1 MDFSK
6 MNKIGFSTGA
16 LAYGDF
22 RRGIELQR
30 CAGVE
35 AIELSAL
42 REHELLDLL
51 DAIGKLD
58 LSSFA
63 YRSFHAPSALREMT
77 PIELIERLRP
87 VAAMGLPIIVHPDVL
102 GNDIDACAFLA
113 KVCYWR
119 IWTSESRYVGPPA
132 RCGRSSHDFQTH
144 DFVSTS
150 DMARQIDPTM
160 SVAVEML
167 LAFPQRIA
175 QLHIS
180 EVDWEC
186 RHRRISSAAAIAFQ
200 SVARWIPHGTPVI
213 IESIAFEDEIDRELA
228 IVRRCLDPS
237 SPIFGRRAERQEPMT
252 A

>member
-1 MDFSK
+1 

-102 GNDIDACAFLA
+102 GNNIDACAVLGESLLLENMDIPKA
-113 KVCYWR
+113 GMSDRRRDAAVLLT
-119 IWTSESRYVGPPA
+119 TSR
-132 RCGRSSHDFQTH
+132 RTILF
-144 DFVSTS
+144 
-150 DMARQIDPTM
+150 
-160 SVAVEML
+160 
-167 LAFPQRIA
+167 
-175 QLHIS
+175 
-180 EVDWEC
+180 
-186 RHRRISSAAAIAFQ
+186 RHRTCAA
-200 SVARWIPHGTPVI
+200 
-213 IESIAFEDEIDRELA
+213 D
-228 IVRRCLDPS
+228 
-237 SPIFGRRAERQEPMT
+237 
-252 A
+252 